1 MCREGSGEIVPLTLE
16 SRLHFLETHI
26 FATIKRMKKA
36 ARKYCEPGTLIPQE
50 LGR

>member
-36 ARKYCEPGTLIPQE
+36 ANCEPGTLIPQE